1 MAVELQELD
10 LISIFTTPQPITGME
25 LKGHHLSDTSFYTY
39 SAFRAYEPQLGYLAT
54 ILVSRYQRTYNVVSN
69 LTILG
74 YTLLTKLTPLCH
86 PMRSI
91 KPKPIVICSR
101 TFNRASPQHV
111 YFPTRVSYDT
121 QLKNALSLGKM
132 QCQCRQ
138 SYNLHEGRA
147 YVVTSLLWSYVND
160 SYKSSAKYLT

>member
-1 MAVELQELD
+1 MFHGGGIAGIGSHQY
-10 LISIFTTPQPITGME
+10 IHNTPADYRYGIKRPPLTI
-25 LKGHHLSDTSFYTY
+25 SDTSFYTY
-39 SAFRAYEPQLGYLAT
+39 SAFRAYEPQLGYLAI
-54 ILVSRYQRTYNVVSN
+54 ILVSRYQRTFNVVSN

-91 KPKPIVICSR
+91 KQKPIVICSR

-132 QCQCRQ
+132 QCQCTLN
-138 SYNLHEGRA
+138 NLTICIKEE
-147 YVVTSLLWSYVND
+147 
-160 SYKSSAKYLT
+160 LTL